1 MERLGSNPVPTKD
14 KENEMEVPLAW
25 QLAKLLVSIGMV
37 LGLGAVAVRV
47 SPRVAGLLAGYPLG
61 TAIALF
67 FIGLELSPAFAAE
80 SAVHT
85 LAGFTAT
92 LALGGG
98 YLLAGRR
105 PGLPGVLA
113 GTLGG
118 LAAFLAVSLLLTRVE
133 FTRLTGTLTTL
144 VAIALFLRLYRR
156 VPESLARP
164 SGGFSWAAL
173 GVRALLAAAI
183 IFVITGLAHVLPA
196 AWAGVMAAF
205 PVTMY
210 PFLVI
215 LHLTHGPGP
224 VATVIKHYPAGLGSL
239 LCYALCVSLAYP
251 TLGLAL
257 GTLAGFAVAT
267 LWLLAWTRLQA
278 WQRRRR
284 EGRRGRAETPER
296 G

>member
-1 MERLGSNPVPTKD
+1 
-14 KENEMEVPLAW
+14 MEVPLSW
-25 QLAKLLVSIGMV
+25 QLAKLAVSIGMV
-37 LGLGAVAVRV
+37 LGLGAIAVRV

-67 FIGLELSPAFAAE
+67 FIGLELSTGFAAE

-105 PGLPGVLA
+105 PGLPGVVA
-113 GTLGG
+113 GTAAG
-118 LAAFLAVSLLLTRVE
+118 LAAFLAVSVLLTRVE
-133 FTRLTGTLTTL
+133 FDRLTGTLTTL
-144 VAIALFLRLYRR
+144 AAIALFSWLYRR
-156 VPESLARP
+156 VPDSAARP
-164 SGGFSWAAL
+164 SGRFSWAAL

-183 IFVITGLAHVLPA
+183 IFAITGMAHFLPA

-239 LCYALCVSLAYP
+239 LSYTLCVSLAYP
-251 TLGLAL
+251 VLGLGF

-267 LWLLAWTRLQA
+267 LWLLSWTRLQA
-278 WQRRRR
+278 WQHARRLPQ
-284 EGRRGRAETPER
+284 T
-296 G
+296 

>member
-1 MERLGSNPVPTKD
+1 
-14 KENEMEVPLAW
+14 MEVPLSW
-25 QLAKLLVSIGMV
+25 QLAKLAVSIGMV
-37 LGLGAVAVRV
+37 LGLGAIAVRV

-67 FIGLELSPAFAAE
+67 FIGLELSPGFAAE

-105 PGLPGVLA
+105 PGLPSVAA
-113 GTLGG
+113 GTAAG
-118 LAAFLAVSLLLTRVE
+118 LAAFLAVSLVLTRVE
-133 FTRLTGTLTTL
+133 FDRLTGTLTTL
-144 VAIALFLRLYRR
+144 AAIALFTWLYRR
-156 VPESLARP
+156 VPESVARP
-164 SGGFSWAAL
+164 AGRFSWAAL
-173 GVRALLAAAI
+173 MVRALLAAVI

-224 VATVIKHYPAGLGSL
+224 VATVIKHYPMGLGAL
-239 LCYALCVSLAYP
+239 LCYALCVSFAYP

-267 LWLLAWTRLQA
+267 LWLAAWTRLQA
-278 WQRRRR
+278 WQGARRAAR
-284 EGRRGRAETPER
+284 T
-296 G
+296 

>member
-1 MERLGSNPVPTKD
+1 MD
-14 KENEMEVPLAW
+14 VPLSW
-25 QLAKLLVSIGMV
+25 QLAKLVISVGMV
-37 LGLGAVAVRV
+37 LGLGAIAVRV

-67 FIGLELSPAFAAE
+67 FIGLELSPGFAAE

-113 GTLGG
+113 GTAVG
-118 LAAFLAVSLLLTRVE
+118 LAAFLVVSLVLTRVE
-133 FTRLTGTLTTL
+133 FDRITGTLTTL
-144 VAIALFLRLYRR
+144 AAIALFTWLYRH
-156 VPESLARP
+156 VPESVARP
-164 SGGFSWAAL
+164 AGRFSWSAL
-173 GVRALLAAAI
+173 MVRALLAAVI

-224 VATVIKHYPAGLGSL
+224 VATVIKHYPMGLGSL
-239 LCYALCVSLAYP
+239 LSYALCVSFTYP

-267 LWLLAWTRLQA
+267 LWLIAWTRFQGWLGA
-278 WQRRRR
+278 RRAAR
-284 EGRRGRAETPER
+284 T
-296 G
+296 

>member
-1 MERLGSNPVPTKD
+1 
-14 KENEMEVPLAW
+14 MEVPLSW
-25 QLAKLLVSIGMV
+25 QLAKLAVSIGMV
-37 LGLGAVAVRV
+37 LGLGAIAVRV

-67 FIGLELSPAFAAE
+67 FIGLELSPGFAAE

-113 GTLGG
+113 GTATG
-118 LAAFLAVSLLLTRVE
+118 LVAFLAVSLVLTRVE
-133 FTRLTGTLTTL
+133 FDRLTGTLTTL
-144 VAIALFLRLYRR
+144 VAIALFTWLYRR
-156 VPESLARP
+156 VPESVARP
-164 SGGFSWAAL
+164 GGRFSWAAL
-173 GVRALLAAAI
+173 TVRALLAAVI

-215 LHLTHGPGP
+215 LHLTHGPAP
-224 VATVIKHYPAGLGSL
+224 VATVIKHYPMGLGAL
-239 LCYALCVSLAYP
+239 LCYALCVSFTYP

-278 WQRRRR
+278 WQGSRRARNASTR
-284 EGRRGRAETPER
+284 GASGRT
-296 G
+296 